1 MSDYVVKFSGQDNLS
16 GTLNKVKQELDKT
29 GDAGS
34 KLDRITAKFEKISNS
49 AAPLKKKLKDIQST
63 MAQMNMDGL
72 SNTDIFHR
80 MAAQAAEYQDAIGDA
95 RQATRLLSSDTANLD
110 AGIQAFSA
118 IAGAATI
125 ATGVMGMFGA
135 ENKEVQQ
142 AILKVQSALGILNGV
157 QAIANTL
164 NKDSILML
172 KIKQIQEL
180 ATAQTTTVN
189 STATGVNTVA
199 TGANTAAMKI
209 WNYVKAIGKA
219 LLGDFSGLLIVG
231 AGALATYA
239 IATSNS
245 TDAEKE
251 HQDSLNKS
259 AKTVNNYTTTLSNT
273 FAQLMTDYTKLK
285 AEWKTLSSAHQKNQW
300 IKDNESK
307 LNDLGISVNNVN
319 SVEEAFTKN
328 TSVVVQGFIA
338 RAKAAAYLSKIT
350 DEYKKQIE
358 LIDKI
363 NTHTTKAAAEAASRP
378 KVASGQEITDSTYR
392 NSRYGS
398 VGSDGKWRFSAK
410 GADIYNTGKSDGNK
424 YVEGL
429 ENQLKQSQNRIK
441 GYTTQLTGELNKV
454 PKVSKPSSGSKKA
467 KKTKTKKNKTNH
479 KKVTKAE
486 PKFNKD
492 ANTLQG
498 MQDNVTVLENKLK
511 TLKVNSEEFKKTTK
525 EIQFW
530 KDKIEVVQKS
540 FEKVEPPKFEK
551 GSIADYEKQISKVD
565 EDLKNLNL
573 TEEERNTK
581 LKERAALLDLIANKK
596 EKPYQN
602 GSISDLEEQISKL
615 QNRLNNETLTAK
627 ARLELKTK
635 ISDLQKQV
643 DNLSDNTTIKIKNVS
658 IGTQDKLDSFSN
670 AQTNVD
676 SIVKQRELGIIDKS
690 QAETEIAAINE
701 QLQQLGLKPIKIHI
715 ESDVEKKI
723 NEARDAIDSLGSSLS
738 SIGSNLGIPEL
749 DVAGLMAQSV
759 ATMISGY
766 ATATSQA
773 ASLGPWAWIAFAA
786 LGAAQL
792 AAIVGQVKSMGSFAS
807 GGIIGGGSTHGDML
821 TAQVN
826 AGEMILNGKQQKRLF
841 NMLDGNVINNNGG
854 EVTFKIEGS
863 TLKGV
868 LTNYDN
874 KRNKIR

>member
-63 MAQMNMDGL
+63 MAQMNLDGL
-72 SNTDIFHR
+72 NNTDIFHR
-80 MAAQAAEYQDAIGDA
+80 MAAQAAEYKDAIGDA
-95 RQATRLLSSDTANLD
+95 SQATRLLSSDTANLD

-118 IAGAATI
+118 IAGAATV

-142 AILKVQSALGILNGV
+142 AILKVQSALGILSGV

-180 ATAQTTTVN
+180 ATAQATTVN
-189 STATGVNTVA
+189 STAAGVNTVA

-209 WNYVKAIGKA
+209 WNTVKAIGKA

-245 TDAEKE
+245 ADAEKE

-259 AKTVNNYTTTLSNT
+259 AKTVSNYTTTLSNT

-307 LNDLGISVNNVN
+307 LNDLGISVSNVN
-319 SVEEAFTKN
+319 SVEEAFSKN
-328 TSVVVQGFIA
+328 TNIVVQGFIA

-363 NTHTTKAAAEAASRP
+363 NIQTAKSAVEAASRP

-410 GADIYNTGKSDGNK
+410 GADIYNSGKSDGNK

-429 ENQLKQSQNRIK
+429 ENQLKQSNSKIK

-454 PKVSKPSSGSKKA
+454 PKAYKPSSGGKV
-467 KKTKTKKNKTNH
+467 KNKTPKI
-479 KKVTKAE
+479 KKDKVVKSE
-486 PKFNKD
+486 PIFNKD
-492 ANTLQG
+492 ADTLQG

-511 TLKVNSEEFKKTTK
+511 KLKVDSEEFKKTTK
-525 EIQFW
+525 EIQLW

-540 FEKVEPPKFEK
+540 FEKVEQPKFQE

-573 TEEERNTK
+573 TEEERNAK
-581 LKERAALLDLIANKK
+581 LKERAALLDIIASKK
-596 EKPYQN
+596 EKPYQE
-602 GSISDLEEQISKL
+602 GSISDLEEQINKL
-615 QNRLNNETLTAK
+615 QNRLNNENITAK

-635 ISDLQKQV
+635 IADLQKQI
-643 DNLSDNTTIKIKNVS
+643 DELSDSTTIRIKNVS
-658 IGTQDKLDSFSN
+658 IDTQNKLDSFDN
-670 AQTNVD
+670 AQANVD

-690 QAETEIAAINE
+690 QAESEIAALNE

-715 ESDVEKKI
+715 ESDAEKKLS
-723 NEARDAIDSLGSSLS
+723 EASDAVDSLGSSLY
-738 SIGSNLGIPEL
+738 SIGSNIGIPEL
-749 DVAGLMAQSV
+749 DVAGIMAQSV

-792 AAIVGQVKSMGSFAS
+792 AAIVGQVKSMGSFAN

-841 NMLDGNVINNNGG
+841 NMLDGNVITNNGG

-874 KRNKIR
+874 KRNKLR

>member
-63 MAQMNMDGL
+63 MAQMNLDGL
-72 SNTDIFHR
+72 NNTDIFHK
-80 MAAQAAEYQDAIGDA
+80 MAAQAAEYKDAIGDA
-95 RQATRLLSSDTANLD
+95 SQATRLLSSDTANLD

-118 IAGAATI
+118 IAGAATV

-142 AILKVQSALGILNGV
+142 AILKVQSALGILSGV

-180 ATAQTTTVN
+180 ATAQATTVN
-189 STATGVNTVA
+189 STVTGVNTVA

-209 WNYVKAIGKA
+209 WNTVKAIGKV

-245 TDAEKE
+245 ADAEKE

-259 AKTVNNYTTTLSNT
+259 AKTVSNYTTTLSNT

-307 LNDLGISVNNVN
+307 LNDLGISVSNVN
-319 SVEEAFTKN
+319 SVEEAFSKN
-328 TSVVVQGFIA
+328 TNIVVQGFIA

-363 NTHTTKAAAEAASRP
+363 NIQTAKSAAEAASRP

-410 GADIYNTGKSDGNK
+410 GADIYNSGKSDGNK

-429 ENQLKQSQNRIK
+429 ENQLKQSNSKIK

-454 PKVSKPSSGSKKA
+454 PKAYKPSSGGKV
-467 KKTKTKKNKTNH
+467 KNKTPKI
-479 KKVTKAE
+479 KKDKVVKAE
-486 PKFNKD
+486 PIFNKD
-492 ANTLQG
+492 ADTLQG

-511 TLKVNSEEFKKTTK
+511 KLKVDSEEFKKTTK
-525 EIQFW
+525 EIQLW

-540 FEKVEPPKFEK
+540 FEKVEQPKFQE

-573 TEEERNTK
+573 TEEERNAK
-581 LKERAALLDLIANKK
+581 LKERAALLDIIASKK
-596 EKPYQN
+596 EKPYQE
-602 GSISDLEEQISKL
+602 GSISDLEEQINKL
-615 QNRLNNETLTAK
+615 QNRLNNENITAK

-635 ISDLQKQV
+635 IADLQKQI
-643 DNLSDNTTIKIKNVS
+643 DELSDSTTIKIKNVS
-658 IGTQDKLDSFSN
+658 IDTQDKLDSFDN
-670 AQTNVD
+670 AQANVD

-690 QAETEIAAINE
+690 QAESEIAALNE

-715 ESDVEKKI
+715 ESDAEKKLS
-723 NEARDAIDSLGSSLS
+723 EARDAVDSLGSSLS
-738 SIGSNLGIPEL
+738 SIGSNIGIPEL
-749 DVAGLMAQSV
+749 DVAGIMAQSV

-792 AAIVGQVKSMGSFAS
+792 AAIVGQVKSMGSFAN

-841 NMLDGNVINNNGG
+841 NMLDGNVITNNGG

-863 TLKGV
+863 MLKGV

>member
-63 MAQMNMDGL
+63 MAQMNLDGL
-72 SNTDIFHR
+72 NNTDIFHK
-80 MAAQAAEYQDAIGDA
+80 MAAQAAEYKDAIGDA
-95 RQATRLLSSDTANLD
+95 SQATRLLSSDTANLD

-118 IAGAATI
+118 IAGAATV

-142 AILKVQSALGILNGV
+142 AILKVQSALGILSGV

-180 ATAQTTTVN
+180 ATAQATTVN

-209 WNYVKAIGKA
+209 WNTVKAIGKA

-245 TDAEKE
+245 ADAEKE

-259 AKTVNNYTTTLSNT
+259 AKTVSNYTTTLSNT

-307 LNDLGISVNNVN
+307 LNDLGISVSNVN
-319 SVEEAFTKN
+319 SVEEAFSKN
-328 TSVVVQGFIA
+328 TNIVVQGFIA

-363 NTHTTKAAAEAASRP
+363 NIQTAKSAAEAASRP

-410 GADIYNTGKSDGNK
+410 GADIYNSGKSDGNK

-429 ENQLKQSQNRIK
+429 ENQLKQSNSKIK
-441 GYTTQLTGELNKV
+441 GYTTQLTGEFNKV
-454 PKVSKPSSGSKKA
+454 PKVNKVASGGKV
-467 KKTKTKKNKTNH
+467 KNKTPKI
-479 KKVTKAE
+479 KKDKVVKSE
-486 PKFNKD
+486 PIFNKD
-492 ANTLQG
+492 ADTLQG

-511 TLKVNSEEFKKTTK
+511 KLKVDSEEFKKTTK
-525 EIQFW
+525 EIQLW

-540 FEKVEPPKFEK
+540 FEKVEQPKFQE

-573 TEEERNTK
+573 TEEERNAK
-581 LKERAALLDLIANKK
+581 LKERAALLDIIASKK
-596 EKPYQN
+596 EKPYQE
-602 GSISDLEEQISKL
+602 GSISDLEEQINKL
-615 QNRLNNETLTAK
+615 QNRLNNENITAK

-635 ISDLQKQV
+635 IADLQKQI
-643 DNLSDNTTIKIKNVS
+643 DELSDSTTIKIKNVS
-658 IGTQDKLDSFSN
+658 IDTQNKLDSFDN
-670 AQTNVD
+670 AQANVD

-690 QAETEIAAINE
+690 QAESEIAALNE

-715 ESDVEKKI
+715 ESDAEKKLS
-723 NEARDAIDSLGSSLS
+723 EASDAVDSLGSSLS
-738 SIGSNLGIPEL
+738 SIGSNIGIPEL
-749 DVAGLMAQSV
+749 DVAGIMAQSV

-792 AAIVGQVKSMGSFAS
+792 AAIVGQVKSMGSFAN

-841 NMLDGNVINNNGG
+841 NMLDGNVITNNGG

-863 TLKGV
+863 MLKGV

-874 KRNKIR
+874 KRNKLR

>member
-34 KLDRITAKFEKISNS
+34 KLDRITDKFEKIANS
-49 AAPLKKKLKDIQST
+49 AAPLKKKLKDIQNT
-63 MAQMNMDGL
+63 LAQMNMDGL

-180 ATAQTTTVN
+180 ATAQATTVN
-189 STATGVNTVA
+189 STATGVNTIA
-199 TGANTAAMKI
+199 TGANTAVMKV
-209 WNYVKAIGKA
+209 WNTVKAIGKA

-245 TDAEKE
+245 ADAEKE
-251 HQDSLNKS
+251 HQDQLNQS
-259 AKTVNNYTTTLSNT
+259 AKSVDNYTTTLSNT
-273 FAQLMTDYTKLK
+273 FAQLMTDYTRLK
-285 AEWKTLSSAHQKNQW
+285 AEWKSLSSAHQKNQW
-300 IKDNESK
+300 IKDNENK
-307 LNDLGISVNNVN
+307 LTDLGISVNNVN

-363 NTHTTKAAAEAASRP
+363 NTQTAKAAAEAASRP
-378 KVASGQEITDSTYR
+378 KVADGQEITDGTYR

-398 VGSDGKWRFSAK
+398 VGSDGKWRFSVK

-429 ENQLKQSQNRIK
+429 ENQLKQSQNKIK

-454 PKVSKPSSGSKKA
+454 PKVSKPSSGSKKT
-467 KKTKTKKNKTNH
+467 KKTKTNKH
-479 KKVTKAE
+479 KKVIKAE

-525 EIQFW
+525 EIQLW
-530 KDKIEVVQKS
+530 KDKIDVVQKS

-551 GSIADYEKQISKVD
+551 GSIADYENQLSKVD
-565 EDLKNLNL
+565 NDLKNLNL
-573 TEEERNTK
+573 TEEERNAK

-715 ESDVEKKI
+715 ESDVEKTL

-792 AAIVGQVKSMGSFAS
+792 AAIVGQVKSMGSFAN

-826 AGEMILNGKQQKRLF
+826 AGEMILNGKQQKKLF
-841 NMLDGNVINNNGG
+841 TMLDGSGSTGNSG

-863 TLKGV
+863 TLRGV
-868 LTNYDN
+868 LHNYDN

>member
-34 KLDRITAKFEKISNS
+34 KLDRITDKFEKIANS
-49 AAPLKKKLKDIQST
+49 AAPLKKKLKDIQNT
-63 MAQMNMDGL
+63 LAQMNMDGL

-95 RQATRLLSSDTANLD
+95 RQAKRLLSSDTANLD

-180 ATAQTTTVN
+180 ATAQATTVN
-189 STATGVNTVA
+189 STATGVNTIA
-199 TGANTAAMKI
+199 TGANTAVMKV
-209 WNYVKAIGKA
+209 WNTVKAIGKA
-219 LLGDFSGLLIVG
+219 VLGDFSGLLIVG

-245 TDAEKE
+245 ADAEKE
-251 HQDSLNKS
+251 HQDQLNQS
-259 AKTVNNYTTTLSNT
+259 AKSVDNYTTTLSNT
-273 FAQLMTDYTKLK
+273 FAQLMTDYTRLK
-285 AEWKTLSSAHQKNQW
+285 AEWKSLSSAHQKNQW
-300 IKDNESK
+300 IKDNENK
-307 LNDLGISVNNVN
+307 LTDLGISVNNVN

-363 NTHTTKAAAEAASRP
+363 NTQTAKAAAEAASKP
-378 KVASGQEITDSTYR
+378 KVADGQEITDGTYR

-429 ENQLKQSQNRIK
+429 ENQLKQSQNKIK

-454 PKVSKPSSGSKKA
+454 PKVSKLSSGSKKN
-467 KKTKTKKNKTNH
+467 KKTKTNKNK
-479 KKVTKAE
+479 KVAKAE

-525 EIQFW
+525 EIQLW
-530 KDKIEVVQKS
+530 KDKIDVVQKS

-551 GSIADYEKQISKVD
+551 GSIADYENQLSKVD
-565 EDLKNLNL
+565 NDLKNLNL
-573 TEEERNTK
+573 TEEERNAK

-635 ISDLQKQV
+635 VYDLQKQV

-658 IGTQDKLDSFSN
+658 VGTQDKLDSFSN

-715 ESDVEKKI
+715 ESDVEKTL

-792 AAIVGQVKSMGSFAS
+792 AAIVGQVKSMGSFAN

-826 AGEMILNGKQQKRLF
+826 AGEMILNGKQQKKLF
-841 NMLDGNVINNNGG
+841 TMLDGSGSTGNSG

-863 TLKGV
+863 TLRGV
-868 LTNYDN
+868 LHNYDN

>member
-63 MAQMNMDGL
+63 MAQMNLDGL
-72 SNTDIFHR
+72 NNTDIFHR
-80 MAAQAAEYQDAIGDA
+80 MAAQAAEYKDAIGDA
-95 RQATRLLSSDTANLD
+95 SQATRLLSSDTANLD

-118 IAGAATI
+118 IAGAATV

-142 AILKVQSALGILNGV
+142 AILKVQSALGILSGV

-180 ATAQTTTVN
+180 ATAQATTVN

-209 WNYVKAIGKA
+209 WNTVKAIGKA

-245 TDAEKE
+245 ADAEKE

-259 AKTVNNYTTTLSNT
+259 AKTVSNYTTTLSNT

-307 LNDLGISVNNVN
+307 LNDLGISVSNIN
-319 SVEEAFTKN
+319 SVEEAFSKN
-328 TSVVVQGFIA
+328 TNIVVQGFIA

-363 NTHTTKAAAEAASRP
+363 NIQTAKSAAEAASRP

-410 GADIYNTGKSDGNK
+410 GADIYNSGKSDGNK

-429 ENQLKQSQNRIK
+429 ENQLKQSNSKIK

-454 PKVSKPSSGSKKA
+454 PKAYKPSSGGKV
-467 KKTKTKKNKTNH
+467 KNKTPKI
-479 KKVTKAE
+479 KKDKVVKSE
-486 PKFNKD
+486 PIFNKD
-492 ANTLQG
+492 ADTLQG

-511 TLKVNSEEFKKTTK
+511 KLKVDSEEFKKTTK
-525 EIQFW
+525 EIQLW

-540 FEKVEPPKFEK
+540 FEKVEQPKFQE

-573 TEEERNTK
+573 TEEERNAK
-581 LKERAALLDLIANKK
+581 LKERAALLDIIASKK
-596 EKPYQN
+596 EKPYQE
-602 GSISDLEEQISKL
+602 GSISDLEEQINKL
-615 QNRLNNETLTAK
+615 QNRLNNENITAK

-635 ISDLQKQV
+635 IADLQKQI
-643 DNLSDNTTIKIKNVS
+643 DELSDSTTIKIKNVS
-658 IGTQDKLDSFSN
+658 IDTQDKLDSFDN

-676 SIVKQRELGIIDKS
+676 QIVKQRELGIIDKS
-690 QAETEIAAINE
+690 QAESEIAALNE

-715 ESDVEKKI
+715 ESDAEKKLS
-723 NEARDAIDSLGSSLS
+723 EASDAVDSLGSSLS
-738 SIGSNLGIPEL
+738 SIGSNIGIPEL
-749 DVAGLMAQSV
+749 DVAGIMAQSV

-792 AAIVGQVKSMGSFAS
+792 AAIVGQVKSMGSFAN

-841 NMLDGNVINNNGG
+841 NMLDGNVITNNGG

-863 TLKGV
+863 MLKGV

-874 KRNKIR
+874 KRNKLR

>member
-63 MAQMNMDGL
+63 MAQMNLDGL
-72 SNTDIFHR
+72 NNTDIFHR
-80 MAAQAAEYQDAIGDA
+80 MAAQAAEYKDAIGDA
-95 RQATRLLSSDTANLD
+95 SQTTRLLSSDTANLD

-118 IAGAATI
+118 IAGAATV

-142 AILKVQSALGILNGV
+142 AILKVQSALGILSGV

-180 ATAQTTTVN
+180 ATAQATTVN

-209 WNYVKAIGKA
+209 WNTVKAIGKA

-245 TDAEKE
+245 ADAEKE

-259 AKTVNNYTTTLSNT
+259 AKTVSNYTTTLSNT

-307 LNDLGISVNNVN
+307 LNDLGISVSNVN
-319 SVEEAFTKN
+319 SVEEAFSKN
-328 TSVVVQGFIA
+328 TDIVVQGFIA

-363 NTHTTKAAAEAASRP
+363 NIQTAKSAAEAASRP
-378 KVASGQEITDSTYR
+378 KVASDQEITDSTYR

-410 GADIYNTGKSDGNK
+410 GADIYNSGKSDGNK

-429 ENQLKQSQNRIK
+429 ENQLKQSNSKIK

-454 PKVSKPSSGSKKA
+454 PKAYKPSSGGKV
-467 KKTKTKKNKTNH
+467 KNKTPKI
-479 KKVTKAE
+479 KKDKVVKSE
-486 PKFNKD
+486 PIFNKD
-492 ANTLQG
+492 ADTLQG
-498 MQDNVTVLENKLK
+498 MQDNVIVLENKLK
-511 TLKVNSEEFKKTTK
+511 KLKVDSEEFKSTSK
-525 EIQFW
+525 EIQLW

-540 FEKVEPPKFEK
+540 FEKVEQPKFQE

-573 TEEERNTK
+573 TEEERNAK
-581 LKERAALLDLIANKK
+581 LKERAALLDIIASKK
-596 EKPYQN
+596 EKPYQE
-602 GSISDLEEQISKL
+602 GSISDLEEQINKL
-615 QNRLNNETLTAK
+615 QNRLNNENITAK

-635 ISDLQKQV
+635 IADLQKQI
-643 DNLSDNTTIKIKNVS
+643 DELSDSTTIRIKKVS
-658 IGTQDKLDSFSN
+658 IDTQNKLDSFDN
-670 AQTNVD
+670 AQANVD

-690 QAETEIAAINE
+690 QAESEIAALNE

-715 ESDVEKKI
+715 ESDAEKKLS
-723 NEARDAIDSLGSSLS
+723 EASDAVDSLGSSLS
-738 SIGSNLGIPEL
+738 SIGSNIGIPEL
-749 DVAGLMAQSV
+749 DVAGIMAQSV

-792 AAIVGQVKSMGSFAS
+792 AAIVGQVKSMGSFAN

-841 NMLDGNVINNNGG
+841 NMLDGNVITNNGG

-863 TLKGV
+863 MLKGV

>member
-34 KLDRITAKFEKISNS
+34 KLDRITDKFEKIANS
-49 AAPLKKKLKDIQST
+49 AAPLKKKLKDIQNT
-63 MAQMNMDGL
+63 LAQMNMDGL

-110 AGIQAFSA
+110 ACIQAFSA

-125 ATGVMGMFGA
+125 ATGVMGMFGT

-180 ATAQTTTVN
+180 ATAQATTVN
-189 STATGVNTVA
+189 STATGVNTIA
-199 TGANTAAMKI
+199 TGANTAVMKV
-209 WNYVKAIGKA
+209 WNTVKAIGKA

-245 TDAEKE
+245 ADAEKE
-251 HQDSLNKS
+251 HQDQLNQS
-259 AKTVNNYTTTLSNT
+259 AKSVDNYTTTLSNT
-273 FAQLMTDYTKLK
+273 FAQLMTDYTRLK
-285 AEWKTLSSAHQKNQW
+285 AEWKSLSSAHQKNQW
-300 IKDNESK
+300 IKDNENK
-307 LNDLGISVNNVN
+307 LTDLGISVNNVN

-363 NTHTTKAAAEAASRP
+363 NTQTAKAAAEAASRP
-378 KVASGQEITDSTYR
+378 KVADGQEITDGTYR

-429 ENQLKQSQNRIK
+429 ENQLKQSQNKIK
-441 GYTTQLTGELNKV
+441 GYTTQLTGEINKV
-454 PKVSKPSSGSKKA
+454 PKVSKPSSGSKKT
-467 KKTKTKKNKTNH
+467 KKTKTNKH
-479 KKVTKAE
+479 KKVIKAE

-525 EIQFW
+525 EIQLW
-530 KDKIEVVQKS
+530 KDKIDVVQKS

-551 GSIADYEKQISKVD
+551 GSIADYENQLSKVD
-565 EDLKNLNL
+565 NDLKNLNL
-573 TEEERNTK
+573 TEEERNAK

-635 ISDLQKQV
+635 VYDLQKQV

-701 QLQQLGLKPIKIHI
+701 QLQQLGLEPIKIHI

-792 AAIVGQVKSMGSFAS
+792 AAIVGQVKSMGSFAN

-826 AGEMILNGKQQKRLF
+826 AGEMILNGKQQKKLF
-841 NMLDGNVINNNGG
+841 TVLDGSGSTGNSG

-863 TLKGV
+863 TLRGV
-868 LTNYDN
+868 LHNYDN

>member
-34 KLDRITAKFEKISNS
+34 KLDRITDKFEKIANS
-49 AAPLKKKLKDIQST
+49 AAPLKKKLKDIQNT
-63 MAQMNMDGL
+63 LAQMNMDGL

-125 ATGVMGMFGA
+125 ATGVMGMFGT

-180 ATAQTTTVN
+180 ATAQATTVN
-189 STATGVNTVA
+189 STATGVNTIA
-199 TGANTAAMKI
+199 TGANTAVMKV
-209 WNYVKAIGKA
+209 WNTVKAIGKA

-245 TDAEKE
+245 ADAEKE
-251 HQDSLNKS
+251 HQDQLNQS
-259 AKTVNNYTTTLSNT
+259 AKSVDNYTTTLSNT
-273 FAQLMTDYTKLK
+273 FAQLMTDYTRLK
-285 AEWKTLSSAHQKNQW
+285 AEWKSLSSAHQKNQW
-300 IKDNESK
+300 IKDNENK
-307 LNDLGISVNNVN
+307 LTDLGISVNNVN

-363 NTHTTKAAAEAASRP
+363 NTQTAKAAAEAASRP
-378 KVASGQEITDSTYR
+378 KVADGQEITDGTYR

-429 ENQLKQSQNRIK
+429 ENQLKQSQNKIK

-454 PKVSKPSSGSKKA
+454 PKVSKPSSGSKKT
-467 KKTKTKKNKTNH
+467 KKTKTNKH
-479 KKVTKAE
+479 KKVIKAE

-525 EIQFW
+525 EIQLW
-530 KDKIEVVQKS
+530 KDKIDVVQKS

-551 GSIADYEKQISKVD
+551 GSIADYENQLSKVD
-565 EDLKNLNL
+565 NDLKNLNL
-573 TEEERNTK
+573 TEEERNAK

-627 ARLELKTK
+627 IR
-635 ISDLQKQV
+635 
-643 DNLSDNTTIKIKNVS
+643 IKN
-658 IGTQDKLDSFSN
+658 
-670 AQTNVD
+670 
-676 SIVKQRELGIIDKS
+676 
-690 QAETEIAAINE
+690 
-701 QLQQLGLKPIKIHI
+701 
-715 ESDVEKKI
+715 
-723 NEARDAIDSLGSSLS
+723 
-738 SIGSNLGIPEL
+738 
-749 DVAGLMAQSV
+749 
-759 ATMISGY
+759 
-766 ATATSQA
+766 
-773 ASLGPWAWIAFAA
+773 
-786 LGAAQL
+786 
-792 AAIVGQVKSMGSFAS
+792 
-807 GGIIGGGSTHGDML
+807 
-821 TAQVN
+821 
-826 AGEMILNGKQQKRLF
+826 
-841 NMLDGNVINNNGG
+841 
-854 EVTFKIEGS
+854 
-863 TLKGV
+863 
-868 LTNYDN
+868 
-874 KRNKIR
+874 

>member
-34 KLDRITAKFEKISNS
+34 KLDRITDKFEKIANS
-49 AAPLKKKLKDIQST
+49 AAPLKKKLKDIQNT
-63 MAQMNMDGL
+63 LAQMNMDGL

-125 ATGVMGMFGA
+125 ATGVMGMFGT

-180 ATAQTTTVN
+180 ATAQATTVN
-189 STATGVNTVA
+189 STATEVNTIA
-199 TGANTAAMKI
+199 TGANTAVMKV
-209 WNYVKAIGKA
+209 WNTVKAIGKA

-245 TDAEKE
+245 ADAEKE
-251 HQDSLNKS
+251 HQDQLNQS
-259 AKTVNNYTTTLSNT
+259 AKSVDNYTTTLSNT
-273 FAQLMTDYTKLK
+273 FAQLMTDYTRLK
-285 AEWKTLSSAHQKNQW
+285 AEWKSLSSAHQKNQW
-300 IKDNESK
+300 IKDNENK
-307 LNDLGISVNNVN
+307 LTDLGISVNNVN

-363 NTHTTKAAAEAASRP
+363 NTQTAKAAAEAASRP
-378 KVASGQEITDSTYR
+378 KVADGQEITDGTYR

-429 ENQLKQSQNRIK
+429 ENQLKQSQNKIK

-454 PKVSKPSSGSKKA
+454 PKVSKPSSGSKKT
-467 KKTKTKKNKTNH
+467 KKTKTNKH
-479 KKVTKAE
+479 KKVIKAE

-525 EIQFW
+525 EIQLW
-530 KDKIEVVQKS
+530 KDKIDVVQKS

-551 GSIADYEKQISKVD
+551 GSIADYENQLSKVD
-565 EDLKNLNL
+565 NDLKNLNL
-573 TEEERNTK
+573 TEEERNAK

-635 ISDLQKQV
+635 VYDLQKQV

-701 QLQQLGLKPIKIHI
+701 QLQQLGLEPIKIHI

-792 AAIVGQVKSMGSFAS
+792 AAIVGQVKSMGSFAN

-826 AGEMILNGKQQKRLF
+826 AGEMILNGKQQKKLF
-841 NMLDGNVINNNGG
+841 TVLDGSGSTGNSG

-863 TLKGV
+863 TLRGV
-868 LTNYDN
+868 LHNYDN

>member
-63 MAQMNMDGL
+63 MAQMNLDGL
-72 SNTDIFHR
+72 NNTDIFHR
-80 MAAQAAEYQDAIGDA
+80 MAAQAAEYKDAIGDA
-95 RQATRLLSSDTANLD
+95 SQATRLLSSDTANLD

-118 IAGAATI
+118 IAGAATV

-142 AILKVQSALGILNGV
+142 AILKVQSALGILSGV

-180 ATAQTTTVN
+180 ATAQATTVN

-209 WNYVKAIGKA
+209 WNTVKAIGKA

-245 TDAEKE
+245 ADAEKE

-259 AKTVNNYTTTLSNT
+259 AKTVSNYTTTLSNT

-307 LNDLGISVNNVN
+307 LNDLGISVSNVN
-319 SVEEAFTKN
+319 SVEEAFSKN
-328 TSVVVQGFIA
+328 TNIVVQGFIA

-363 NTHTTKAAAEAASRP
+363 NIQTAKSAAEAASRP

-410 GADIYNTGKSDGNK
+410 GADIYNSGKSDGNK

-429 ENQLKQSQNRIK
+429 ENQLKQSNSKIK

-454 PKVSKPSSGSKKA
+454 PKVNKVTSGGKV
-467 KKTKTKKNKTNH
+467 KNKTPKI
-479 KKVTKAE
+479 KKDKVVKSE
-486 PKFNKD
+486 PIFNKD
-492 ANTLQG
+492 ADTLQG

-511 TLKVNSEEFKKTTK
+511 KLKVDSEEFKKTTK
-525 EIQFW
+525 EIQLW
-530 KDKIEVVQKS
+530 KNKIEVVQKS
-540 FEKVEPPKFEK
+540 FEKVEQPKFQE

-573 TEEERNTK
+573 TEEERNAK
-581 LKERAALLDLIANKK
+581 LKERAALLDIIASKN
-596 EKPYQN
+596 EKPYQE
-602 GSISDLEEQISKL
+602 GSISDLEEQINKL
-615 QNRLNNETLTAK
+615 QNRLNNENVTAK

-635 ISDLQKQV
+635 IADLQKQI
-643 DNLSDNTTIKIKNVS
+643 DELSDSTTIKIKNVS
-658 IGTQDKLDSFSN
+658 IDTQDKLDSFDN
-670 AQTNVD
+670 AQANVD

-690 QAETEIAAINE
+690 QAESEIAALNE

-715 ESDVEKKI
+715 ESDAEKKLS
-723 NEARDAIDSLGSSLS
+723 EASDAVDSLGSSLS
-738 SIGSNLGIPEL
+738 SIGSNIGIPEL
-749 DVAGLMAQSV
+749 DVAGIMAQSV

-792 AAIVGQVKSMGSFAS
+792 AAIVGQVKSMGSFAN

-826 AGEMILNGKQQKRLF
+826 AGEMILNSKQQKRLF
-841 NMLDGNVINNNGG
+841 NMLDGNVITNNGG

-874 KRNKIR
+874 KRNKLR

>member
-34 KLDRITAKFEKISNS
+34 KLDRITDKFEKIANS
-49 AAPLKKKLKDIQST
+49 AAPLKKKLKDIQNT
-63 MAQMNMDGL
+63 LAQMNMDGL

-125 ATGVMGMFGA
+125 ATGVMGMFGT

-180 ATAQTTTVN
+180 ATAQATTVN
-189 STATGVNTVA
+189 STATGVNTIA
-199 TGANTAAMKI
+199 TGANTAVMKV
-209 WNYVKAIGKA
+209 WNTVKAIGKA

-245 TDAEKE
+245 ADAEKE
-251 HQDSLNKS
+251 HQDQLNQS
-259 AKTVNNYTTTLSNT
+259 AKSVDNYTTTLSNT
-273 FAQLMTDYTKLK
+273 FAQLMTDYTRLK
-285 AEWKTLSSAHQKNQW
+285 AEWKSLSSAHQKNQW
-300 IKDNESK
+300 IKDNENK
-307 LNDLGISVNNVN
+307 LTDLGISVNNVN

-363 NTHTTKAAAEAASRP
+363 NTQTAKAAAEAASRP
-378 KVASGQEITDSTYR
+378 KVADGQEITDGTYR

-429 ENQLKQSQNRIK
+429 ENQLKQSQNKIK

-454 PKVSKPSSGSKKA
+454 PKVSKPSSGSKKT
-467 KKTKTKKNKTNH
+467 KKTKTNKH
-479 KKVTKAE
+479 KKVIKAE

-525 EIQFW
+525 EIQLW
-530 KDKIEVVQKS
+530 KDKIDVVQKS

-551 GSIADYEKQISKVD
+551 GSIADYENQLSKVD
-565 EDLKNLNL
+565 NDLKNLNL
-573 TEEERNTK
+573 TEEERNAK

-635 ISDLQKQV
+635 VYDLQKQV

-690 QAETEIAAINE
+690 HAETEIAAINE
-701 QLQQLGLKPIKIHI
+701 QLQQLGLEPIKIHI

-792 AAIVGQVKSMGSFAS
+792 AAIVGQVKSMGSFAN

-826 AGEMILNGKQQKRLF
+826 AGEMILNGKQQKKLF
-841 NMLDGNVINNNGG
+841 TVLDGSGSTGNSG

-863 TLKGV
+863 TLRGV
-868 LTNYDN
+868 LHNYDN

>member
-34 KLDRITAKFEKISNS
+34 KLDRITDKFEKIANS
-49 AAPLKKKLKDIQST
+49 AAPLKKKLKDIQNT
-63 MAQMNMDGL
+63 LAQMNMDGL

-180 ATAQTTTVN
+180 ATAQATTVN

-199 TGANTAAMKI
+199 TGANTVAMKI
-209 WNYVKAIGKA
+209 WNTVKAIGKA

-245 TDAEKE
+245 ADAEKE
-251 HQDSLNKS
+251 HQDQLNQS
-259 AKTVNNYTTTLSNT
+259 AKSVDNYTTTLSNT
-273 FAQLMTDYTKLK
+273 FAQLMTDYTRLK
-285 AEWKTLSSAHQKNQW
+285 AEWKSLSSAHQKNQW
-300 IKDNESK
+300 IKDNENK
-307 LNDLGISVNNVN
+307 LTDLGISVNNVN

-363 NTHTTKAAAEAASRP
+363 NTQTAKAAAEAASRP
-378 KVASGQEITDSTYR
+378 KVADGQEITDGTYR

-429 ENQLKQSQNRIK
+429 ENQLKQSQNKIK

-454 PKVSKPSSGSKKA
+454 PKVSKPSSGSKKT
-467 KKTKTKKNKTNH
+467 KKTKTNKH
-479 KKVTKAE
+479 KKVIKAE

-525 EIQFW
+525 EIQLW

-551 GSIADYEKQISKVD
+551 GSIADYENQLSKVD
-565 EDLKNLNL
+565 NDLKNLNL
-573 TEEERNTK
+573 TEEERNAK

-701 QLQQLGLKPIKIHI
+701 QLQQLGLKPIKYIQ
-715 ESDVEKKI
+715 
-723 NEARDAIDSLGSSLS
+723 
-738 SIGSNLGIPEL
+738 NL
-749 DVAGLMAQSV
+749 M
-759 ATMISGY
+759 
-766 ATATSQA
+766 
-773 ASLGPWAWIAFAA
+773 
-786 LGAAQL
+786 
-792 AAIVGQVKSMGSFAS
+792 
-807 GGIIGGGSTHGDML
+807 
-821 TAQVN
+821 
-826 AGEMILNGKQQKRLF
+826 QKRH
-841 NMLDGNVINNNGG
+841 
-854 EVTFKIEGS
+854 
-863 TLKGV
+863 
-868 LTNYDN
+868 
-874 KRNKIR
+874 

>member
-1 MSDYVVKFSGQDNLS
+1 M
-16 GTLNKVKQELDKT
+16 
-29 GDAGS
+29 
-34 KLDRITAKFEKISNS
+34 
-49 AAPLKKKLKDIQST
+49 
-63 MAQMNMDGL
+63 
-72 SNTDIFHR
+72 
-80 MAAQAAEYQDAIGDA
+80 
-95 RQATRLLSSDTANLD
+95 
-110 AGIQAFSA
+110 
-118 IAGAATI
+118 
-125 ATGVMGMFGA
+125 
-135 ENKEVQQ
+135 
-142 AILKVQSALGILNGV
+142 
-157 QAIANTL
+157 
-164 NKDSILML
+164 
-172 KIKQIQEL
+172 
-180 ATAQTTTVN
+180 
-189 STATGVNTVA
+189 
-199 TGANTAAMKI
+199 
-209 WNYVKAIGKA
+209 W
-219 LLGDFSGLLIVG
+219 
-231 AGALATYA
+231 
-239 IATSNS
+239 
-245 TDAEKE
+245 
-251 HQDSLNKS
+251 
-259 AKTVNNYTTTLSNT
+259 
-273 FAQLMTDYTKLK
+273 
-285 AEWKTLSSAHQKNQW
+285 
-300 IKDNESK
+300 
-307 LNDLGISVNNVN
+307 
-319 SVEEAFTKN
+319 
-328 TSVVVQGFIA
+328 
-338 RAKAAAYLSKIT
+338 
-350 DEYKKQIE
+350 KKQGSWNFFHAK
-358 LIDKI
+358 LI
-363 NTHTTKAAAEAASRP
+363 P
-378 KVASGQEITDSTYR
+378 
-392 NSRYGS
+392 NSS
-398 VGSDGKWRFSAK
+398 
-410 GADIYNTGKSDGNK
+410 
-424 YVEGL
+424 
-429 ENQLKQSQNRIK
+429 K

-454 PKVSKPSSGSKKA
+454 PKVSKPSSGSKKT
-467 KKTKTKKNKTNH
+467 KKTKTNKH
-479 KKVTKAE
+479 KKVIKAE

-525 EIQFW
+525 EIQLW
-530 KDKIEVVQKS
+530 KDKIDVVQKS

-551 GSIADYEKQISKVD
+551 GSIADYENQLSKVD
-565 EDLKNLNL
+565 NDLKNLNL
-573 TEEERNTK
+573 TEEERNAK

-635 ISDLQKQV
+635 VYDLQKQV

-701 QLQQLGLKPIKIHI
+701 QLQQLGLEPIKIHI

-792 AAIVGQVKSMGSFAS
+792 AAIVGQVKSMGSFAN

-826 AGEMILNGKQQKRLF
+826 AGEMILNGKQQKKLF
-841 NMLDGNVINNNGG
+841 TVLDGSGSTGNSG

-863 TLKGV
+863 TLRGV
-868 LTNYDN
+868 LHNYDN

>member
-142 AILKVQSALGILNGV
+142 AILKVQSTLGILNGV

-180 ATAQTTTVN
+180 ATAQATTVN

-454 PKVSKPSSGSKKA
+454 PKVSKLSSVSKKT
-467 KKTKTKKNKTNH
+467 KKTKTNKNK
-479 KKVTKAE
+479 KVAKVKAE

-492 ANTLQG
+492 ADTLQG

-511 TLKVNSEEFKKTTK
+511 KLKVDSEEFKKTTK
-525 EIQFW
+525 EIQLW

-540 FEKVEPPKFEK
+540 FEKVEQPKFQE

-573 TEEERNTK
+573 TEEERNAK
-581 LKERAALLDLIANKK
+581 LKERAALLDIIASKK
-596 EKPYQN
+596 EKPYQE
-602 GSISDLEEQISKL
+602 GSISDLEEQINKL
-615 QNRLNNETLTAK
+615 QNRLNNENITVK

-635 ISDLQKQV
+635 IADLQKQI
-643 DNLSDNTTIKIKNVS
+643 DELSDSTTIKIKNVS
-658 IGTQDKLDSFSN
+658 IDTQDKLDSFDN
-670 AQTNVD
+670 AQANVD

-690 QAETEIAAINE
+690 QAESEIAALNE

-715 ESDVEKKI
+715 ESDAEKKLS
-723 NEARDAIDSLGSSLS
+723 EASDAVESLGSSLS
-738 SIGSNLGIPEL
+738 SIGSNIGIPEL
-749 DVAGLMAQSV
+749 DVAGIMAQSV

-841 NMLDGNVINNNGG
+841 NMLDGNVITNNGG

-863 TLKGV
+863 MLKGV

>member
-34 KLDRITAKFEKISNS
+34 KLDRITDKFEKIANS
-49 AAPLKKKLKDIQST
+49 AAPLKKKLKDIQNT
-63 MAQMNMDGL
+63 LAQMNMDGL

-125 ATGVMGMFGA
+125 ATGVMGMFGT

-180 ATAQTTTVN
+180 ATAQATTVN
-189 STATGVNTVA
+189 STATGVNTIA
-199 TGANTAAMKI
+199 TGANTAVMKV
-209 WNYVKAIGKA
+209 WNTVKAIGKA

-245 TDAEKE
+245 ADAEKE
-251 HQDSLNKS
+251 HQDQLNQS
-259 AKTVNNYTTTLSNT
+259 AKSVDNYTTTLSNT
-273 FAQLMTDYTKLK
+273 FAQLMTDYTRLK
-285 AEWKTLSSAHQKNQW
+285 AEWKSLSSAHQKNQW
-300 IKDNESK
+300 IKDNENK
-307 LNDLGISVNNVN
+307 LTDLGISVNNVN

-363 NTHTTKAAAEAASRP
+363 NTQTAKAAAEAASRP
-378 KVASGQEITDSTYR
+378 KVADGQEITDGTYR

-429 ENQLKQSQNRIK
+429 ENQLKQSQNKIK

-454 PKVSKPSSGSKKA
+454 PKVSKPSSGSKKT
-467 KKTKTKKNKTNH
+467 KKTKTNKH
-479 KKVTKAE
+479 KKVIKAE

-525 EIQFW
+525 EIQLW
-530 KDKIEVVQKS
+530 KDKIDVVQKS

-551 GSIADYEKQISKVD
+551 GSIADYENQLSKVD
-565 EDLKNLNL
+565 NDLKNLNL
-573 TEEERNTK
+573 TEEERNAK

-635 ISDLQKQV
+635 VYDLQKQV
-643 DNLSDNTTIKIKNVS
+643 DNHSDNTTIKIKNVS

-701 QLQQLGLKPIKIHI
+701 QLQQLGLEPIKIHI

-792 AAIVGQVKSMGSFAS
+792 AAIVGQVKSMGSFAN

-826 AGEMILNGKQQKRLF
+826 AGEMILNGKQQKKLF
-841 NMLDGNVINNNGG
+841 TVLDGSGSTGNSG

-863 TLKGV
+863 TLRGV
-868 LTNYDN
+868 LHNYDN

>member
-1 MSDYVVKFSGQDNLS
+1 
-16 GTLNKVKQELDKT
+16 
-29 GDAGS
+29 
-34 KLDRITAKFEKISNS
+34 
-49 AAPLKKKLKDIQST
+49 
-63 MAQMNMDGL
+63 
-72 SNTDIFHR
+72 
-80 MAAQAAEYQDAIGDA
+80 
-95 RQATRLLSSDTANLD
+95 
-110 AGIQAFSA
+110 
-118 IAGAATI
+118 
-125 ATGVMGMFGA
+125 
-135 ENKEVQQ
+135 
-142 AILKVQSALGILNGV
+142 
-157 QAIANTL
+157 
-164 NKDSILML
+164 
-172 KIKQIQEL
+172 
-180 ATAQTTTVN
+180 
-189 STATGVNTVA
+189 
-199 TGANTAAMKI
+199 
-209 WNYVKAIGKA
+209 
-219 LLGDFSGLLIVG
+219 
-231 AGALATYA
+231 
-239 IATSNS
+239 
-245 TDAEKE
+245 
-251 HQDSLNKS
+251 
-259 AKTVNNYTTTLSNT
+259 
-273 FAQLMTDYTKLK
+273 MTDYTRLK
-285 AEWKTLSSAHQKNQW
+285 AEWKSLSSAHQKNQW
-300 IKDNESK
+300 IKDNENK
-307 LNDLGISVNNVN
+307 LTDLGISVNNVN

-363 NTHTTKAAAEAASRP
+363 NTQTAKAAAEAASRP
-378 KVASGQEITDSTYR
+378 KVADGQEITDGTYR

-429 ENQLKQSQNRIK
+429 ENQLKQSQNKIK

-454 PKVSKPSSGSKKA
+454 PKVSKPSSGSKKT
-467 KKTKTKKNKTNH
+467 KKTKTNKH
-479 KKVTKAE
+479 KKVIKAE

-525 EIQFW
+525 EIQLW

-551 GSIADYEKQISKVD
+551 GSIADYENQLSKVD
-565 EDLKNLNL
+565 NDLKNLNL
-573 TEEERNTK
+573 TEEERNAK

-715 ESDVEKKI
+715 ESDVEKTL

-792 AAIVGQVKSMGSFAS
+792 AAIVGQVKSMGSFAN

-826 AGEMILNGKQQKRLF
+826 AGEMILNGKQQKKLF
-841 NMLDGNVINNNGG
+841 TMLDGSGSTGNSG

-863 TLKGV
+863 TLRGV
-868 LTNYDN
+868 LHNYDN

>member
-63 MAQMNMDGL
+63 MAQMNLDGL
-72 SNTDIFHR
+72 NNTDIFHR
-80 MAAQAAEYQDAIGDA
+80 MAAQAAEYKDAIGDA
-95 RQATRLLSSDTANLD
+95 SQATRLLSSDTASLD

-118 IAGAATI
+118 IAGAATV

-142 AILKVQSALGILNGV
+142 AILKVQSALGILSGV

-180 ATAQTTTVN
+180 ATAQATTVN

-209 WNYVKAIGKA
+209 WNTVKAIGKA

-245 TDAEKE
+245 ADAEKE

-259 AKTVNNYTTTLSNT
+259 AKTVSNYTTTLSNT

-307 LNDLGISVNNVN
+307 LNDLGISVSNVN
-319 SVEEAFTKN
+319 SVEEAFSKN
-328 TSVVVQGFIA
+328 TNIVVQGFIA

-363 NTHTTKAAAEAASRP
+363 NIQTAKSAAEAASRP

-410 GADIYNTGKSDGNK
+410 GADIYNSGKSDGNK

-429 ENQLKQSQNRIK
+429 ENQLKQSNSKIK

-454 PKVSKPSSGSKKA
+454 PKAYKPSSGGKV
-467 KKTKTKKNKTNH
+467 KNKTPKI
-479 KKVTKAE
+479 KKDKVVKSE
-486 PKFNKD
+486 PIFNKD
-492 ANTLQG
+492 ADTLQG

-511 TLKVNSEEFKKTTK
+511 KLKVDSEEFKKTTK
-525 EIQFW
+525 EIQLW

-540 FEKVEPPKFEK
+540 FEKVEQPKFQE

-573 TEEERNTK
+573 TEEERNAK
-581 LKERAALLDLIANKK
+581 LKERAALLDIIASKK
-596 EKPYQN
+596 EKPYQE
-602 GSISDLEEQISKL
+602 GSISDLEEQINKL
-615 QNRLNNETLTAK
+615 QNRLNNENITAK

-635 ISDLQKQV
+635 VADLQKQI
-643 DNLSDNTTIKIKNVS
+643 DELSDSTTIKIKNVS
-658 IGTQDKLDSFSN
+658 IDTQDKLDSFDN
-670 AQTNVD
+670 AQANVD

-690 QAETEIAAINE
+690 QAESEIAALNE

-715 ESDVEKKI
+715 ESDAEKKLS
-723 NEARDAIDSLGSSLS
+723 EARDAVDSLGSSLS
-738 SIGSNLGIPEL
+738 SIGSNIGIPEL
-749 DVAGLMAQSV
+749 DVAGIMAQSV

-792 AAIVGQVKSMGSFAS
+792 AAIVGQVKSMGSFAN

-841 NMLDGNVINNNGG
+841 NMLDGNVITNNGG

-863 TLKGV
+863 MLKGV

>member
-34 KLDRITAKFEKISNS
+34 KLDRITDKFEKIANS
-49 AAPLKKKLKDIQST
+49 AAPLKKKLKDIQNT
-63 MAQMNMDGL
+63 LAQMNMDGL

-180 ATAQTTTVN
+180 ATAQATTVN

-199 TGANTAAMKI
+199 TGANTVAMKI
-209 WNYVKAIGKA
+209 WNTVKAIGKA

-245 TDAEKE
+245 ADAEKE
-251 HQDSLNKS
+251 HQDQLNQS
-259 AKTVNNYTTTLSNT
+259 AKSVDNYTTTLSNT
-273 FAQLMTDYTKLK
+273 FAQLMTDYTRLK
-285 AEWKTLSSAHQKNQW
+285 AEWKSLSSAHQKNQW
-300 IKDNESK
+300 IKDNENK
-307 LNDLGISVNNVN
+307 LTDLGISVNNVN

-363 NTHTTKAAAEAASRP
+363 NTQTAKAAAEAASKP
-378 KVASGQEITDSTYR
+378 KVADGQEITDGTYR

-429 ENQLKQSQNRIK
+429 ENQLKQSQNKIK

-454 PKVSKPSSGSKKA
+454 PKVSKPSSGSKKT
-467 KKTKTKKNKTNH
+467 KKTKTNKH
-479 KKVTKAE
+479 KKVIKAE

-498 MQDNVTVLENKLK
+498 M
-511 TLKVNSEEFKKTTK
+511 
-525 EIQFW
+525 
-530 KDKIEVVQKS
+530 
-540 FEKVEPPKFEK
+540 
-551 GSIADYEKQISKVD
+551 
-565 EDLKNLNL
+565 
-573 TEEERNTK
+573 
-581 LKERAALLDLIANKK
+581 
-596 EKPYQN
+596 
-602 GSISDLEEQISKL
+602 
-615 QNRLNNETLTAK
+615 
-627 ARLELKTK
+627 
-635 ISDLQKQV
+635 
-643 DNLSDNTTIKIKNVS
+643 
-658 IGTQDKLDSFSN
+658 
-670 AQTNVD
+670 
-676 SIVKQRELGIIDKS
+676 
-690 QAETEIAAINE
+690 
-701 QLQQLGLKPIKIHI
+701 
-715 ESDVEKKI
+715 
-723 NEARDAIDSLGSSLS
+723 
-738 SIGSNLGIPEL
+738 
-749 DVAGLMAQSV
+749 
-759 ATMISGY
+759 
-766 ATATSQA
+766 
-773 ASLGPWAWIAFAA
+773 
-786 LGAAQL
+786 
-792 AAIVGQVKSMGSFAS
+792 
-807 GGIIGGGSTHGDML
+807 
-821 TAQVN
+821 
-826 AGEMILNGKQQKRLF
+826 
-841 NMLDGNVINNNGG
+841 
-854 EVTFKIEGS
+854 
-863 TLKGV
+863 
-868 LTNYDN
+868 
-874 KRNKIR
+874 

>member
-63 MAQMNMDGL
+63 MAQMNLDGL
-72 SNTDIFHR
+72 NNTDIFHR
-80 MAAQAAEYQDAIGDA
+80 MAAQAAEYKDAIGDA
-95 RQATRLLSSDTANLD
+95 SQATRLLSSDTANLD

-118 IAGAATI
+118 IAGAATV

-142 AILKVQSALGILNGV
+142 AILKVQSALGILSGV

-180 ATAQTTTVN
+180 ATAQATTVN

-209 WNYVKAIGKA
+209 WNTVKAIGKA

-245 TDAEKE
+245 ADAEKE

-259 AKTVNNYTTTLSNT
+259 AKTVSNYTTTLSNT

-307 LNDLGISVNNVN
+307 LNDLGISVSNVN
-319 SVEEAFTKN
+319 SVEEAFSKN
-328 TSVVVQGFIA
+328 TNIVVQGFIA

-363 NTHTTKAAAEAASRP
+363 NIQTAKSAAEAASRP

-410 GADIYNTGKSDGNK
+410 GADIYNSGKSDGNK

-429 ENQLKQSQNRIK
+429 ENQLKQSNSKIK

-454 PKVSKPSSGSKKA
+454 PKAYKPSSGGKV
-467 KKTKTKKNKTNH
+467 KNKTPKI
-479 KKVTKAE
+479 KKDKVVKSE
-486 PKFNKD
+486 PIFNKD
-492 ANTLQG
+492 ADTLQG

-511 TLKVNSEEFKKTTK
+511 KLKVDSEEFKKTTK
-525 EIQFW
+525 EIQLW

-540 FEKVEPPKFEK
+540 FEKVEQPKFQE

-573 TEEERNTK
+573 TEEERNAK
-581 LKERAALLDLIANKK
+581 LKERAALLDIIASKK
-596 EKPYQN
+596 EKPYQE
-602 GSISDLEEQISKL
+602 GSISDLEEQINKL
-615 QNRLNNETLTAK
+615 QNRLNNENITAK

-635 ISDLQKQV
+635 IADLQKQI
-643 DNLSDNTTIKIKNVS
+643 DELSDSTTIKIKNVS
-658 IGTQDKLDSFSN
+658 IDTQDKLDSFDN
-670 AQTNVD
+670 AQANVD

-690 QAETEIAAINE
+690 QAESEIAALNE

-715 ESDVEKKI
+715 ESDAEKKLS
-723 NEARDAIDSLGSSLS
+723 EARDAVDSLGSSLS
-738 SIGSNLGIPEL
+738 SIGSNIGIPEL
-749 DVAGLMAQSV
+749 DVAGIMAQSV

-792 AAIVGQVKSMGSFAS
+792 AAIVGQVKSMGSFAN

-841 NMLDGNVINNNGG
+841 NMLDGNVITNNGG

-863 TLKGV
+863 MLKGV

>member
-34 KLDRITAKFEKISNS
+34 KLDRITDKFEKIANS
-49 AAPLKKKLKDIQST
+49 AAPLKKKLKDIQNT
-63 MAQMNMDGL
+63 LAQMNMDGL

-95 RQATRLLSSDTANLD
+95 RQAKRLLSSDTANLD

-180 ATAQTTTVN
+180 ATAQATTVN
-189 STATGVNTVA
+189 STATGVNTIA
-199 TGANTAAMKI
+199 TGANTAVMKV
-209 WNYVKAIGKA
+209 WNTVKAIGKA

-245 TDAEKE
+245 ADAEKE
-251 HQDSLNKS
+251 HQDQLNQS
-259 AKTVNNYTTTLSNT
+259 AKSVDNYTTTLSNT
-273 FAQLMTDYTKLK
+273 FAQLMTDYTRLK
-285 AEWKTLSSAHQKNQW
+285 AEWKSLSSAHQKNQW
-300 IKDNESK
+300 IKDNENK
-307 LNDLGISVNNVN
+307 LTDLGISVNNVN

-363 NTHTTKAAAEAASRP
+363 NTQTAKAAAEAASKP
-378 KVASGQEITDSTYR
+378 KVADGQEITDGTYR

-429 ENQLKQSQNRIK
+429 ENQLKQSQNKIK

-454 PKVSKPSSGSKKA
+454 PKVSKLSSGSKKN
-467 KKTKTKKNKTNH
+467 KKTKTNKNK
-479 KKVTKAE
+479 KVAKAE

-525 EIQFW
+525 EIQLW
-530 KDKIEVVQKS
+530 KDKIDVVQKS

-551 GSIADYEKQISKVD
+551 GSIADYENQLSKVD
-565 EDLKNLNL
+565 NDLKNLNL
-573 TEEERNTK
+573 TEEERNAK

-635 ISDLQKQV
+635 VYDLQKQV

-658 IGTQDKLDSFSN
+658 VGTQDKLDSFSN

-715 ESDVEKKI
+715 ESDVEKTL

-792 AAIVGQVKSMGSFAS
+792 AAIVGQVKSMGSFAN

-826 AGEMILNGKQQKRLF
+826 AGEMILNGKQQKKLF
-841 NMLDGNVINNNGG
+841 TMLDGSGSTGNSG

-863 TLKGV
+863 TLRGV
-868 LTNYDN
+868 LHNYDN

>member
-63 MAQMNMDGL
+63 MAQMNLDGL
-72 SNTDIFHR
+72 NNTDIFHR
-80 MAAQAAEYQDAIGDA
+80 MAAQAAEYKDAIGDA
-95 RQATRLLSSDTANLD
+95 SQATRLLSSDTANLD

-118 IAGAATI
+118 IAGAATV

-142 AILKVQSALGILNGV
+142 AILKVQSALGILSGV

-180 ATAQTTTVN
+180 ATAQATTVN

-209 WNYVKAIGKA
+209 WNTVKAIGKA

-245 TDAEKE
+245 ADAEKE

-259 AKTVNNYTTTLSNT
+259 AKTVSNYTTTLSNT

-307 LNDLGISVNNVN
+307 LNDLGISVSNVN
-319 SVEEAFTKN
+319 SVEEVFSKN
-328 TSVVVQGFIA
+328 TNIVVQGFIA

-363 NTHTTKAAAEAASRP
+363 NIQTAKSAAEAASRP

-410 GADIYNTGKSDGNK
+410 GADIYNSGKSDGNK

-429 ENQLKQSQNRIK
+429 ENQLKQSNSKIK
-441 GYTTQLTGELNKV
+441 GYTTQLTGEFNKV
-454 PKVSKPSSGSKKA
+454 PKAYKPSSGGKV
-467 KKTKTKKNKTNH
+467 KNKTPKI
-479 KKVTKAE
+479 KKDKVVKAE
-486 PKFNKD
+486 PIFNKD
-492 ANTLQG
+492 ADTLQG

-511 TLKVNSEEFKKTTK
+511 KLKVDSEEFKKTTK
-525 EIQFW
+525 EIQLW

-540 FEKVEPPKFEK
+540 FEKVEQPKFQE

-573 TEEERNTK
+573 TEEERNAK
-581 LKERAALLDLIANKK
+581 LKERAALLDIIASKK
-596 EKPYQN
+596 EKPYQE
-602 GSISDLEEQISKL
+602 GSISDLEEQINKL
-615 QNRLNNETLTAK
+615 QNRLNNENITAK

-635 ISDLQKQV
+635 IADLQKQI
-643 DNLSDNTTIKIKNVS
+643 DELSDSTTIKIKNVS
-658 IGTQDKLDSFSN
+658 IDTQDKLDSFDN
-670 AQTNVD
+670 AQANVD

-690 QAETEIAAINE
+690 QAESEIAALNE

-715 ESDVEKKI
+715 ESDAEKKLS
-723 NEARDAIDSLGSSLS
+723 EASDAVDSLGSSLS
-738 SIGSNLGIPEL
+738 SIGSNIGIPEL
-749 DVAGLMAQSV
+749 DVAGIMAQSV

-766 ATATSQA
+766 ATATS
-773 ASLGPWAWIAFAA
+773 
-786 LGAAQL
+786 
-792 AAIVGQVKSMGSFAS
+792 
-807 GGIIGGGSTHGDML
+807 
-821 TAQVN
+821 
-826 AGEMILNGKQQKRLF
+826 
-841 NMLDGNVINNNGG
+841 
-854 EVTFKIEGS
+854 
-863 TLKGV
+863 
-868 LTNYDN
+868 
-874 KRNKIR
+874 

>member
-34 KLDRITAKFEKISNS
+34 KLDRITDKFEKIANS
-49 AAPLKKKLKDIQST
+49 AAPLKKKLKDIQNT
-63 MAQMNMDGL
+63 LAQMNMDGL

-125 ATGVMGMFGA
+125 ATGVMGMFGT

-180 ATAQTTTVN
+180 ATAQATTVN
-189 STATGVNTVA
+189 STATGVNTIA
-199 TGANTAAMKI
+199 TGANTAVMKV
-209 WNYVKAIGKA
+209 WNTVKAIGKA

-245 TDAEKE
+245 ADAEKE
-251 HQDSLNKS
+251 HQDQLNQS
-259 AKTVNNYTTTLSNT
+259 AKSVDNYTTTLSNT
-273 FAQLMTDYTKLK
+273 FAQLMTDYTRLK
-285 AEWKTLSSAHQKNQW
+285 AEWKSLSSAHQKNQW
-300 IKDNESK
+300 IKDNENK
-307 LNDLGISVNNVN
+307 LTDLGISVNNVN

-338 RAKAAAYLSKIT
+338 RAKATAYLSKIT

-363 NTHTTKAAAEAASRP
+363 NTQTAKAAAEAASRP
-378 KVASGQEITDSTYR
+378 KVADGQEITDGTYR

-429 ENQLKQSQNRIK
+429 ENQLKQSQNKIK

-454 PKVSKPSSGSKKA
+454 PKVSKPSSGSKKT
-467 KKTKTKKNKTNH
+467 KKTKTNKH
-479 KKVTKAE
+479 KKVIKAE

-525 EIQFW
+525 EIQLW
-530 KDKIEVVQKS
+530 KDKIDVVQKS

-551 GSIADYEKQISKVD
+551 GSIADYENQLSKVD
-565 EDLKNLNL
+565 NDLKNLNL
-573 TEEERNTK
+573 TEEERNAK

-635 ISDLQKQV
+635 VYDLQKQV

-701 QLQQLGLKPIKIHI
+701 QLQQLGLEPIKIHI

-792 AAIVGQVKSMGSFAS
+792 AAIVGQVKSMGSFAN

-826 AGEMILNGKQQKRLF
+826 AGEMILNGKQQKKLF
-841 NMLDGNVINNNGG
+841 TVLDGSGSTGNSG

-863 TLKGV
+863 TLRGV
-868 LTNYDN
+868 LHNYDN

>member
-34 KLDRITAKFEKISNS
+34 KLDRITDKFEKIANS
-49 AAPLKKKLKDIQST
+49 AAPLKKKLKDIQNT
-63 MAQMNMDGL
+63 LAQMNMDGL

-125 ATGVMGMFGA
+125 ATGVMGMFGT

-180 ATAQTTTVN
+180 ATAQATTVN
-189 STATGVNTVA
+189 STATGVNTIA
-199 TGANTAAMKI
+199 TGANTAVMKV
-209 WNYVKAIGKA
+209 WNTVKAIGKA

-245 TDAEKE
+245 ADAEKE
-251 HQDSLNKS
+251 HQDQLNQS
-259 AKTVNNYTTTLSNT
+259 AKSVDNYTTTLSNT
-273 FAQLMTDYTKLK
+273 FAQLMTDYTRLK
-285 AEWKTLSSAHQKNQW
+285 AEWKSLSSAHQKNQW
-300 IKDNESK
+300 IKDNENK
-307 LNDLGISVNNVN
+307 LTDLGISVNNVN

-363 NTHTTKAAAEAASRP
+363 NTQTAKAAAEAASRP
-378 KVASGQEITDSTYR
+378 KVADGQEITDGTYR

-429 ENQLKQSQNRIK
+429 ENQLKQSQNKIK

-454 PKVSKPSSGSKKA
+454 PKVSKPSSGSKKT
-467 KKTKTKKNKTNH
+467 KKTKTNKH
-479 KKVTKAE
+479 KKVIKAE

-525 EIQFW
+525 EIQLW
-530 KDKIEVVQKS
+530 KDKIDVVQKS

-551 GSIADYEKQISKVD
+551 GSIADYENQLSKVD
-565 EDLKNLNL
+565 NDLKNLNL
-573 TEEERNTK
+573 TEEERNAK

-635 ISDLQKQV
+635 VYDLQKQV

-701 QLQQLGLKPIKIHI
+701 QLQQLGLEPIKIHI
-715 ESDVEKKI
+715 ESDV
-723 NEARDAIDSLGSSLS
+723 
-738 SIGSNLGIPEL
+738 
-749 DVAGLMAQSV
+749 
-759 ATMISGY
+759 
-766 ATATSQA
+766 
-773 ASLGPWAWIAFAA
+773 
-786 LGAAQL
+786 
-792 AAIVGQVKSMGSFAS
+792 
-807 GGIIGGGSTHGDML
+807 
-821 TAQVN
+821 
-826 AGEMILNGKQQKRLF
+826 
-841 NMLDGNVINNNGG
+841 
-854 EVTFKIEGS
+854 
-863 TLKGV
+863 
-868 LTNYDN
+868 
-874 KRNKIR
+874 

>member
-34 KLDRITAKFEKISNS
+34 KLDRITDKFEKIANS
-49 AAPLKKKLKDIQST
+49 AAPLKKKLKDIQNT
-63 MAQMNMDGL
+63 LAQMNMDGL

-125 ATGVMGMFGA
+125 ATGVMGMFGT

-180 ATAQTTTVN
+180 ATAQATTVN
-189 STATGVNTVA
+189 STATGVNTIA
-199 TGANTAAMKI
+199 TGANTAVMKV
-209 WNYVKAIGKA
+209 WNTVKAIGKA

-245 TDAEKE
+245 ADAEKE
-251 HQDSLNKS
+251 HQDQLNQS
-259 AKTVNNYTTTLSNT
+259 AKSVDNYTTTLSNT
-273 FAQLMTDYTKLK
+273 FAQLMTDYTRLK
-285 AEWKTLSSAHQKNQW
+285 AEWKSLSSAHQKNQW
-300 IKDNESK
+300 IKDNENK
-307 LNDLGISVNNVN
+307 LTDLGISVNNVN

-363 NTHTTKAAAEAASRP
+363 NTQTAKAAAEAASRP
-378 KVASGQEITDSTYR
+378 KVADGQEITDGTYR

-429 ENQLKQSQNRIK
+429 ENQLKQSQNKIK
-441 GYTTQLTGELNKV
+441 GYTTQLTGELNTV
-454 PKVSKPSSGSKKA
+454 PKVSKHSSGSKKN
-467 KKTKTKKNKTNH
+467 KKTKTNKH
-479 KKVTKAE
+479 KKDIKEE

-525 EIQFW
+525 EIQLW
-530 KDKIEVVQKS
+530 KDKIDVVQKS

-551 GSIADYEKQISKVD
+551 GSIADYENQLSKVD
-565 EDLKNLNL
+565 NDLKNLNL
-573 TEEERNTK
+573 TEEERNAK

-635 ISDLQKQV
+635 VYDLQKQV

-701 QLQQLGLKPIKIHI
+701 QLQQLGLEPIKIHI

-792 AAIVGQVKSMGSFAS
+792 AAIVGQVKSMGSFAN

-826 AGEMILNGKQQKRLF
+826 AGEMILNGKQQKKLF
-841 NMLDGNVINNNGG
+841 TVLDGSGSTGNSG

-863 TLKGV
+863 TLRGV
-868 LTNYDN
+868 LHNYDN

>member
-34 KLDRITAKFEKISNS
+34 KLDRITDKFEKIANS
-49 AAPLKKKLKDIQST
+49 AAPLKKKLKDIQNT
-63 MAQMNMDGL
+63 LAQMNMDGL

-125 ATGVMGMFGA
+125 ATGVMGMFGT

-180 ATAQTTTVN
+180 ATAQATTVN
-189 STATGVNTVA
+189 STATGVNTIA
-199 TGANTAAMKI
+199 TGANTAVMKV
-209 WNYVKAIGKA
+209 WNTVKAIGKA

-245 TDAEKE
+245 ADAEKE
-251 HQDSLNKS
+251 HQDQLNQS
-259 AKTVNNYTTTLSNT
+259 AKSVDNYTTTLSNT
-273 FAQLMTDYTKLK
+273 FAQLMTDYTRLK
-285 AEWKTLSSAHQKNQW
+285 AEWKSLSSAHQKNQW
-300 IKDNESK
+300 IKDNENK
-307 LNDLGISVNNVN
+307 LTDLGISVNNVN

-363 NTHTTKAAAEAASRP
+363 NTQTAKAAAEAASRP
-378 KVASGQEITDSTYR
+378 KVADGQEITDGTYR

-429 ENQLKQSQNRIK
+429 ENQLKQSQNKIK

-454 PKVSKPSSGSKKA
+454 PKVSKPSSGSKKT
-467 KKTKTKKNKTNH
+467 KKTKTNKH
-479 KKVTKAE
+479 KKVIKAE

-525 EIQFW
+525 EIQLW
-530 KDKIEVVQKS
+530 KDKIDVVQKS

-551 GSIADYEKQISKVD
+551 GSIADYENQLSKVD
-565 EDLKNLNL
+565 NDLKNLNL
-573 TEEERNTK
+573 TEEERNAK

-635 ISDLQKQV
+635 VYDLQKQV

-701 QLQQLGLKPIKIHI
+701 QLQQLGLEPIKIHI

-792 AAIVGQVKSMGSFAS
+792 AAIVGQVKSMGSFAN

-826 AGEMILNGKQQKRLF
+826 AGEMILNGKQQKKLF
-841 NMLDGNVINNNGG
+841 SHPLKTIFQHKACTDKLYADSFYKVQKNSHSSFEVICC
-854 EVTFKIEGS
+854 
-863 TLKGV
+863 
-868 LTNYDN
+868 
-874 KRNKIR
+874 RR

>member
-34 KLDRITAKFEKISNS
+34 KLDRITDKFEKIANS
-49 AAPLKKKLKDIQST
+49 AAPLKKKLKDIQNT
-63 MAQMNMDGL
+63 LAQMNMDGL

-125 ATGVMGMFGA
+125 ATGVMGMFGT

-180 ATAQTTTVN
+180 ATAQATTVN
-189 STATGVNTVA
+189 STATGVNTIA
-199 TGANTAAMKI
+199 TGANTAVMKV
-209 WNYVKAIGKA
+209 WNTVKAIGKA

-245 TDAEKE
+245 ADAEKE
-251 HQDSLNKS
+251 HQDQLNQS
-259 AKTVNNYTTTLSNT
+259 AKSVDNYTTTLSNT
-273 FAQLMTDYTKLK
+273 FAQLMTDYTRLK
-285 AEWKTLSSAHQKNQW
+285 AEWKSLSSAHQKNQW
-300 IKDNESK
+300 IKDNENK
-307 LNDLGISVNNVN
+307 LTDLGISVNNVN

-363 NTHTTKAAAEAASRP
+363 NTQTAKAAAEAASRP
-378 KVASGQEITDSTYR
+378 KVADGQEITDGTYR

-429 ENQLKQSQNRIK
+429 ENQLKQSQNKIK

-454 PKVSKPSSGSKKA
+454 PKVSKPSSGSKKT
-467 KKTKTKKNKTNH
+467 KKTKTNKH
-479 KKVTKAE
+479 KKVIKAE

-525 EIQFW
+525 EIQLW
-530 KDKIEVVQKS
+530 KDKIDVVQKS

-551 GSIADYEKQISKVD
+551 GSIADYENQLSKVD
-565 EDLKNLNL
+565 NDLKNLNL
-573 TEEERNTK
+573 TEEERNAK

-635 ISDLQKQV
+635 VYDLQKQV

-701 QLQQLGLKPIKIHI
+701 QLQQLGLEPIKIHI

-773 ASLGPWAWIAFAA
+773 ASLGPWAWIAFSA

-792 AAIVGQVKSMGSFAS
+792 AAIVGQVKSMGSFAN

-826 AGEMILNGKQQKRLF
+826 AGEMILNGKQQKKLF
-841 NMLDGNVINNNGG
+841 TVLDGSGSTGNSG

-863 TLKGV
+863 TLRGV
-868 LTNYDN
+868 LHNYDN

>member
-34 KLDRITAKFEKISNS
+34 KLDRITDKFEKIANS
-49 AAPLKKKLKDIQST
+49 AAPLKKKLKDIQNT
-63 MAQMNMDGL
+63 LAQMNMDGL

-125 ATGVMGMFGA
+125 ATGVMGMFGT

-180 ATAQTTTVN
+180 ATAQATTVN
-189 STATGVNTVA
+189 STATGVNTIA
-199 TGANTAAMKI
+199 TGANTAVMKV
-209 WNYVKAIGKA
+209 WNTVKAIGKA

-245 TDAEKE
+245 ADAEKE
-251 HQDSLNKS
+251 HQDQLNQS
-259 AKTVNNYTTTLSNT
+259 AKSVDNYTTTLSNT
-273 FAQLMTDYTKLK
+273 FAQLMTDYTRLK
-285 AEWKTLSSAHQKNQW
+285 AEWKSLSSAHQKNQW
-300 IKDNESK
+300 IKDNENK
-307 LNDLGISVNNVN
+307 LTDLGISVNNVN

-363 NTHTTKAAAEAASRP
+363 NTQTAKAAAEAASRP
-378 KVASGQEITDSTYR
+378 KVADGQEITDGTYR

-429 ENQLKQSQNRIK
+429 ENQLKQSQNKIK

-454 PKVSKPSSGSKKA
+454 PKVSKPSSGSKKT
-467 KKTKTKKNKTNH
+467 KKTKTNKH
-479 KKVTKAE
+479 KKVIKAE

-525 EIQFW
+525 EIQLW
-530 KDKIEVVQKS
+530 KDKIDVVQKS

-551 GSIADYEKQISKVD
+551 GSIADYENQLSKVD
-565 EDLKNLNL
+565 NDLKNLNL
-573 TEEERNTK
+573 TEEERNAK

-635 ISDLQKQV
+635 VYDLQKQV

-701 QLQQLGLKPIKIHI
+701 QLQQLGLEPIKIHI

-749 DVAGLMAQSV
+749 VVAGLMAQSV

-792 AAIVGQVKSMGSFAS
+792 AAIVGQVKSMGSFAN

-826 AGEMILNGKQQKRLF
+826 AGEMILNGKQQKKLF
-841 NMLDGNVINNNGG
+841 TVLDGSGSTGNSG

-863 TLKGV
+863 TLRGV
-868 LTNYDN
+868 LHNYDN

>member
-245 TDAEKE
+245 ADAEKE

-259 AKTVNNYTTTLSNT
+259 AKTVSNYTTTLSNT

-307 LNDLGISVNNVN
+307 LNDLGISVSNVN
-319 SVEEAFTKN
+319 SVEEAFSKN
-328 TSVVVQGFIA
+328 TNIVVQGFIA

-363 NTHTTKAAAEAASRP
+363 NIQTAKSAAEAASRP

-410 GADIYNTGKSDGNK
+410 GADIYNSGKSDGNK

-429 ENQLKQSQNRIK
+429 ENQLKQSNSKIK

-454 PKVSKPSSGSKKA
+454 PKAYKPSSGGKV
-467 KKTKTKKNKTNH
+467 KNKTPKI
-479 KKVTKAE
+479 KKDKVVKSE
-486 PKFNKD
+486 PIFNKD
-492 ANTLQG
+492 ADTLQG

-511 TLKVNSEEFKKTTK
+511 KLKVDSEEFKSTSK
-525 EIQFW
+525 EIQLW

-540 FEKVEPPKFEK
+540 FEKVEQPKFQE

-573 TEEERNTK
+573 TEEERNAK
-581 LKERAALLDLIANKK
+581 LKERAALLDIIASKK
-596 EKPYQN
+596 EKPYQE
-602 GSISDLEEQISKL
+602 GSISDLEEQINKL
-615 QNRLNNETLTAK
+615 QNRLNNENITAK

-635 ISDLQKQV
+635 IADLQKQI
-643 DNLSDNTTIKIKNVS
+643 DELSDSTTIKIKNVS
-658 IGTQDKLDSFSN
+658 IDTQDKLDSFDN
-670 AQTNVD
+670 AQANVD

-715 ESDVEKKI
+715 ESDVEKKLS
-723 NEARDAIDSLGSSLS
+723 EASDAVDSLGSSLS
-738 SIGSNLGIPEL
+738 SIGSNIGIPEL
-749 DVAGLMAQSV
+749 DVAGIMAQSV

-841 NMLDGNVINNNGG
+841 NMLDGNVITNNGG

-863 TLKGV
+863 MLKGV

-874 KRNKIR
+874 KRNKLR

>member
-63 MAQMNMDGL
+63 MAQMNLDGL
-72 SNTDIFHR
+72 NNTDIFHR
-80 MAAQAAEYQDAIGDA
+80 MAAQAAEYKDAIGDA
-95 RQATRLLSSDTANLD
+95 SQATRLLSSDTANLD

-118 IAGAATI
+118 IAGAATV

-142 AILKVQSALGILNGV
+142 AILKVQSALGILSGV

-180 ATAQTTTVN
+180 ATAQATTVN

-209 WNYVKAIGKA
+209 WNTVKAIGKA

-245 TDAEKE
+245 ADAEKE

-259 AKTVNNYTTTLSNT
+259 AKTVSNYTTTLSNT

-307 LNDLGISVNNVN
+307 LNDLGISVSNVN
-319 SVEEAFTKN
+319 SVEEAFSKN
-328 TSVVVQGFIA
+328 TNIVVQGFIA

-363 NTHTTKAAAEAASRP
+363 NIQTAKSAAEAASRP

-410 GADIYNTGKSDGNK
+410 GADIYNSGKSDGNK

-429 ENQLKQSQNRIK
+429 ENQLKQSNSKIK

-454 PKVSKPSSGSKKA
+454 PKAYKPSSGGKV
-467 KKTKTKKNKTNH
+467 KNKTPKI
-479 KKVTKAE
+479 KKDKVVKAE
-486 PKFNKD
+486 PIFNKD
-492 ANTLQG
+492 ADTLQG

-511 TLKVNSEEFKKTTK
+511 KLKVDSEEFKKTTK
-525 EIQFW
+525 EIQLW

-540 FEKVEPPKFEK
+540 FEKVEQPKFQE

-573 TEEERNTK
+573 TEEERNAK
-581 LKERAALLDLIANKK
+581 LKERAALLDIIASKK
-596 EKPYQN
+596 EKPYQE
-602 GSISDLEEQISKL
+602 GSISDLEEQINKL
-615 QNRLNNETLTAK
+615 QNRLNNENITAK

-635 ISDLQKQV
+635 IADLQKQI
-643 DNLSDNTTIKIKNVS
+643 DELSDSTTIKIKNVS
-658 IGTQDKLDSFSN
+658 IDTQDKLDSFDN
-670 AQTNVD
+670 AQANVD

-690 QAETEIAAINE
+690 QAESEIAALNE

-715 ESDVEKKI
+715 ESDAEKKLS
-723 NEARDAIDSLGSSLS
+723 EARDAVDSLGSSLS
-738 SIGSNLGIPEL
+738 SIGSNIGIPEL
-749 DVAGLMAQSV
+749 DVAGIMAQSV

-792 AAIVGQVKSMGSFAS
+792 AAIVGQVKSMGSFAN

-841 NMLDGNVINNNGG
+841 NMLDGNVITNNGG

-863 TLKGV
+863 MLKGV

>member
-1 MSDYVVKFSGQDNLS
+1 
-16 GTLNKVKQELDKT
+16 
-29 GDAGS
+29 
-34 KLDRITAKFEKISNS
+34 
-49 AAPLKKKLKDIQST
+49 
-63 MAQMNMDGL
+63 
-72 SNTDIFHR
+72 
-80 MAAQAAEYQDAIGDA
+80 
-95 RQATRLLSSDTANLD
+95 
-110 AGIQAFSA
+110 
-118 IAGAATI
+118 
-125 ATGVMGMFGA
+125 
-135 ENKEVQQ
+135 
-142 AILKVQSALGILNGV
+142 
-157 QAIANTL
+157 
-164 NKDSILML
+164 
-172 KIKQIQEL
+172 
-180 ATAQTTTVN
+180 
-189 STATGVNTVA
+189 
-199 TGANTAAMKI
+199 
-209 WNYVKAIGKA
+209 
-219 LLGDFSGLLIVG
+219 
-231 AGALATYA
+231 
-239 IATSNS
+239 
-245 TDAEKE
+245 
-251 HQDSLNKS
+251 
-259 AKTVNNYTTTLSNT
+259 
-273 FAQLMTDYTKLK
+273 MTDYTRLK
-285 AEWKTLSSAHQKNQW
+285 AEWKSLSSAHQKNQW
-300 IKDNESK
+300 IKDNENK
-307 LNDLGISVNNVN
+307 LTDLGISVNNVN

-363 NTHTTKAAAEAASRP
+363 NTQTAKAAAEAASRP
-378 KVASGQEITDSTYR
+378 KVADGQEITDGTYR

-429 ENQLKQSQNRIK
+429 ENQLKQSQNKIK

-454 PKVSKPSSGSKKA
+454 PKVSKPSSGSKK
-467 KKTKTKKNKTNH
+467 TKKNKTNKH
-479 KKVTKAE
+479 KKVAKAE

-525 EIQFW
+525 EIQLW

-540 FEKVEPPKFEK
+540 FEKVESPKFEK
-551 GSIADYEKQISKVD
+551 DSIADYEHQLNKVD

-573 TEEERNTK
+573 TEEERNAK

-715 ESDVEKKI
+715 ESDVEKTL

-792 AAIVGQVKSMGSFAS
+792 AAIVGQVKSMGSFAN

-826 AGEMILNGKQQKRLF
+826 AGEMILNGKQQKKLF
-841 NMLDGNVINNNGG
+841 TMLDGSGSTGNSG
-854 EVTFKIEGS
+854 EVTFKIDGS
-863 TLKGV
+863 TLRGV
-868 LTNYDN
+868 LHNYDN
-874 KRNKIR
+874 KMNKIR

>member
-34 KLDRITAKFEKISNS
+34 KLDRITDKFEKIANS
-49 AAPLKKKLKDIQST
+49 AAPLKKKLKDIQNT
-63 MAQMNMDGL
+63 LAQMNMDGL

-125 ATGVMGMFGA
+125 ATGVMGMFGT

-180 ATAQTTTVN
+180 ATAQATTVN
-189 STATGVNTVA
+189 STATGVNTIA
-199 TGANTAAMKI
+199 TGANTAVMKV
-209 WNYVKAIGKA
+209 WNTVKAIGKA

-245 TDAEKE
+245 ADAEKE
-251 HQDSLNKS
+251 HQDQLNQS
-259 AKTVNNYTTTLSNT
+259 AKSVDNYTTTLSNT
-273 FAQLMTDYTKLK
+273 FAQLMTDYTRLK
-285 AEWKTLSSAHQKNQW
+285 AEWKSLSSAHQKNQW
-300 IKDNESK
+300 IKDNENK
-307 LNDLGISVNNVN
+307 LTDLGISVNNVN

-363 NTHTTKAAAEAASRP
+363 NTQTAKAAAEAASRP
-378 KVASGQEITDSTYR
+378 KVADGQEITDGTYR

-429 ENQLKQSQNRIK
+429 ENQLKQSQNKIK

-454 PKVSKPSSGSKKA
+454 PKVSKPSSGSKKT
-467 KKTKTKKNKTNH
+467 KKTKTNKH
-479 KKVTKAE
+479 KKVIKAE

-525 EIQFW
+525 EIQLW
-530 KDKIEVVQKS
+530 KDKIDVVQKS

-551 GSIADYEKQISKVD
+551 GSIADYENQLSKVD
-565 EDLKNLNL
+565 NDLKNLNL
-573 TEEERNTK
+573 TEEERNAK

-635 ISDLQKQV
+635 VYDLQKQV

-701 QLQQLGLKPIKIHI
+701 QLQQLGLEPIKIHI

-792 AAIVGQVKSMGSFAS
+792 AAIVGQVKSMGSFAN

-826 AGEMILNGKQQKRLF
+826 AGEMILNGKQQKKLF
-841 NMLDGNVINNNGG
+841 TVLDGSGSTGNSG

-863 TLKGV
+863 TLRGV
-868 LTNYDN
+868 LHNYT
-874 KRNKIR
+874 

>member
-34 KLDRITAKFEKISNS
+34 KLDRITDKFEKIANS
-49 AAPLKKKLKDIQST
+49 AAPLKKKLKDIQNT
-63 MAQMNMDGL
+63 LAQMNMDGL

-125 ATGVMGMFGA
+125 ATGVMGMFGT

-180 ATAQTTTVN
+180 ATAQATTVN
-189 STATGVNTVA
+189 STATGVNTIA
-199 TGANTAAMKI
+199 TGANTAVMKV
-209 WNYVKAIGKA
+209 WNTVKAIGKA

-245 TDAEKE
+245 ADAEKE
-251 HQDSLNKS
+251 HQDQLNQS
-259 AKTVNNYTTTLSNT
+259 AKSVDNYTTTLSNT
-273 FAQLMTDYTKLK
+273 FAQLMTDYTRLK
-285 AEWKTLSSAHQKNQW
+285 AEWKSLSSAHQKNQW
-300 IKDNESK
+300 IKDNENK
-307 LNDLGISVNNVN
+307 LTDLGISVNNVN

-338 RAKAAAYLSKIT
+338 RAKAAACLSKIT

-363 NTHTTKAAAEAASRP
+363 NTQTAKAAAEAASRP
-378 KVASGQEITDSTYR
+378 KVADGQEITDGTYR

-429 ENQLKQSQNRIK
+429 ENQLKQSQNKIK

-454 PKVSKPSSGSKKA
+454 PKVSKPSSGSKKT
-467 KKTKTKKNKTNH
+467 KKTKTNKH
-479 KKVTKAE
+479 KKVIKAE

-525 EIQFW
+525 EIQLW
-530 KDKIEVVQKS
+530 KDKIDVVQKS

-551 GSIADYEKQISKVD
+551 GSIADYENQLSKVD
-565 EDLKNLNL
+565 NDLKNLNL
-573 TEEERNTK
+573 TEEERNAK

-635 ISDLQKQV
+635 VYDLQKQV

-701 QLQQLGLKPIKIHI
+701 QLQQLGLEPIKIHI

-792 AAIVGQVKSMGSFAS
+792 AAIVGQVKSMGSFAN

-826 AGEMILNGKQQKRLF
+826 AGEMILNGKQQKKLF
-841 NMLDGNVINNNGG
+841 TVLDGSGSTGNSG

-863 TLKGV
+863 TLRGV
-868 LTNYDN
+868 LHNYDN